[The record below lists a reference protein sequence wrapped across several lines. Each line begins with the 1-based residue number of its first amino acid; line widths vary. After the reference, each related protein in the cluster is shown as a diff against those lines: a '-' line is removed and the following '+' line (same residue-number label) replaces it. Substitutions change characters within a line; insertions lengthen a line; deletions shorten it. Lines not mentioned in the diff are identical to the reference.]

1 MKRRILKMKKD
12 RSLFEIALDIG
23 ISESSLYNYV
33 SDYKNISNKTLNKIK
48 DYFRRREYENITN
61 K

>member
-1 MKRRILKMKKD
+1 MKKD